1 MKIHVNP
8 LKKSYNQSRETLE
21 REVLAMNRIEREE
34 KTISIMIDM
43 YCKNEHEQ
51 DTICEEC
58 QKLKEYAYFR
68 LSKCPF
74 QEKKPACQNCKIHCY
89 KPGMKD
95 FVKDVMKKSGPKM
108 ILKHPYFA
116 VMHVVD
122 TMKTAPD
129 LPKRESK

>member
-8 LKKSYNQSRETLE
+8 LKKSYNQSSETLE
-21 REVLAMNRIEREE
+21 REALAMNRIEREE

-43 YCKNEHEQ
+43 YCKSEHEQ

-68 LSKCPF
+68 LTKCPF

-89 KPGMKD
+89 KPDMKD

-108 ILKHPYFA
+108 ILK
-116 VMHVVD
+116 
-122 TMKTAPD
+122 
-129 LPKRESK
+129 

>member
-21 REVLAMNRIEREE
+21 REALAMNRIEREE

-89 KPGMKD
+89 KPDMKD

-108 ILKHPYFA
+108 ILKYPYFA

-122 TMKTAPD
+122 TMKKAPD
-129 LPKRESK
+129 LPKRKKS

>member
-8 LKKSYNQSRETLE
+8 QKKSYNQSRETLE
-21 REVLAMNRIEREE
+21 REALAMNRIEREE

-68 LSKCPF
+68 LSNCPF

-89 KPGMKD
+89 KPDMKD
-95 FVKDVMKKSGPKM
+95 FVKDVMKSGPKM

-122 TMKTAPD
+122 TMKKAPD
-129 LPKRESK
+129 YRKEKKC